1 MNMGD
6 YIFPFQIKELY
17 KTNPKICYVNF
28 QHLIQLII
36 NFSFL
41 S

>member
-1 MNMGD
+1 MSMGD
-6 YIFPFQIKELY
+6 YIIPFQIKEVY
-17 KTNPKICYVNF
+17 NPTPKICYVNF
-28 QHLIQLII
+28 QYLIQLII